1 MAIIVQKYG
10 GTSLQTT
17 ERIKQAAGLIIGEQK
32 KGNQLVV
39 VVSAM
44 GNSTNRLVQLSRE
57 VSSCTSGREKDLLL
71 ATGEQVSCALMALAL
86 QEKGQAAIAM
96 TGEQAGIEVE
106 HLHGNARITSID
118 SRAIK
123 KELQQGKVVIV
134 AGFQG
139 AAASGEICTLGRGGS
154 DTTAAALAADL
165 KAGRCDICTDVDGV
179 YAADPRM
186 IPHAGKYSY
195 MDYDSLLTM
204 AEMGA
209 GVIHPRAV
217 AHAKEYQVPLVIRSS
232 FCEEPGTW
240 ISNDPSPTSVAGV
253 TYQNNLCHL
262 RLSGSRLK
270 KEKLLEWL
278 KDMDIIGT
286 TSVHLQTEEFLV
298 VIKEDDLD
306 QVITCLD
313 QSKVQL
319 GIQTIQTEVQK
330 AAIHLVF
337 GQEEGKRKQTAS
349 LNEKEWMP
357 LKEIHPIDSHTAVWS
372 VSVPEEHGT
381 DMARRVYDAFV
392 GVNHHKF
399 PLAY

>member
-17 ERIKQAAGLIIGEQK
+17 ERIKQAAGRIIGEQK
-32 KGNQLVV
+32 NGNQLVV

-44 GNSTNRLVQLSRE
+44 GDSTNRLVQLSRE
-57 VSSCTSGREKDLLL
+57 VSSCTNGREKDLLL

-86 QEKGQAAIAM
+86 QEKGQASIAM

-118 SRAIK
+118 SCAIK
-123 KELQQGKVVIV
+123 KMLQQGKVVIV

-139 AAASGEICTLGRGGS
+139 AAANGEICTLGRGGS
-154 DTTAAALAADL
+154 DTTAAALAAALD
-165 KAGRCDICTDVDGV
+165 AERCDICTDVDGV

-186 IPHAGKYSY
+186 IPNAGKYAS

-232 FCEEPGTW
+232 FCEKPGTW
-240 ISNDPSPTSVAGV
+240 ISNDPSRTSVTGV

-262 RLSGSRLK
+262 RLSGWRLK
-270 KEKLLEWL
+270 KEKLLGWL
-278 KDMDIIGT
+278 KDTDVIGT
-286 TSVHLQTEEFLV
+286 TPVHSQPEECIV

-313 QSKVQL
+313 QSKEQL
-319 GIQTIQTEVQK
+319 GIQSIQTEGQK
-330 AAIHLVF
+330 AAIHLIF
-337 GQEEGKRKQTAS
+337 THEEGKRKQTDW

-357 LKEIHPIDSHTAVWS
+357 LEEIHPIDTHPAVWS
-372 VSVPEEHGT
+372 VSVPEEHGKGL
-381 DMARRVYDAFV
+381 ARQVYDTFMS
-392 GVNHHKF
+392 VNHHKL

>member
-17 ERIKQAAGLIIGEQK
+17 EKIKQAADRIIGEQA
-32 KGNQLVV
+32 KGNQMVV

-44 GNSTNRLVQLSRE
+44 GDTTNRLVQLSRE
-57 VSSCTSGREKDLLL
+57 VSSCTNGREKDLLL

-86 QEKGQAAIAM
+86 QEKGLASIAI

-106 HLHGNARITSID
+106 HRHGNAEITSID
-118 SRAIK
+118 TRKIK
-123 KELQQGKVVIV
+123 KELQEGKIVIV

-139 AAASGEICTLGRGGS
+139 RAANGEVCTLGRGGS
-154 DTTAAALAADL
+154 DTTATALAAAL
-165 KAGRCDICTDVDGV
+165 KADRCDICTDVDGV
-179 YAADPRM
+179 YAADPRV
-186 IPHAGKYSY
+186 IPNAQKYSS

-217 AHAKEYQVPLVIRSS
+217 AHAKAYQVPLVVRSS
-232 FCEEPGTW
+232 FCEKPGTW
-240 ISNDPSPTSVAGV
+240 ISNDPSTTSVAGV
-253 TYQNNLCHL
+253 TYQTNLCHL

-270 KEKLLEWL
+270 KEKLWRWL
-278 KDMDIIGT
+278 KDTDVIGT
-286 TSVHLQTEEFLV
+286 TSVHSRLEEFIL

-313 QSKVQL
+313 QSKDQL
-319 GIQTIQTEVQK
+319 GIQAIQTEVEK
-330 AAIHLVF
+330 AAIHLIF
-337 GQEEGKRKQTAS
+337 GKEEMKRKQNAS

-357 LKEIHPIDSHTAVWS
+357 LEEIYHINSHPAVWS
-372 VSVPEEHGT
+372 ASVPEAHGK
-381 DMARRVYDAFV
+381 DLARQLYDAFMNV
-392 GVNHHKF
+392 KQHKF